1 MGKIGLQL
9 KANMENVTNLKPD
22 GDDFRWYFKLKCESC
37 GEVSPSFQFFTKDD
51 EHELKGNRSFANLV
65 SKCKLC
71 SRHNSISVLSETI
84 AAYTK
89 EDSEDQKF
97 RTIAVFECRGMS
109 PVECQFSTSWM
120 CEGAESGT
128 KFSVEFEDNEW
139 GDYDEKAKES
149 CMISE
154 LEHKFVDV
162 K

>member
-1 MGKIGLQL
+1 
-9 KANMENVTNLKPD
+9 
-22 GDDFRWYFKLKCESC
+22 
-37 GEVSPSFQFFTKDD
+37 
-51 EHELKGNRSFANLV
+51 
-65 SKCKLC
+65 
-71 SRHNSISVLSETI
+71 
-84 AAYTK
+84 
-89 EDSEDQKF
+89 
-97 RTIAVFECRGMS
+97 
-109 PVECQFSTSWM
+109 M